1 MKHKVF
7 RVVYYLFGMVLLA
20 IGITLNTKTALGVS
34 PLISIGYAISQVA
47 GLNFGNMTF
56 VVYGAF
62 VVIQFLLRRKNARW
76 KDLLQFLVALLFSQL
91 LNLFDFL
98 LAYRPETLPGK
109 LVMLVGAVALTGIGA
124 AITLTMDI
132 VPNPGDGLVSAVA
145 DTFHIATGLAKNLCD
160 ATSVVLTLAV
170 GLLFGHRVIG
180 IGLGT
185 LITVLLCGRVMA
197 LYYHTLMNPTRA
209 LAGMEPRP
217 VGKQKPMEKTA

>member
-7 RVVYYLFGMVLLA
+7 RVVYYLFGMVLRA
-20 IGITLNTKTALGVS
+20 ICTTLNPKTALGVS
-34 PLISIGYAISQVA
+34 PLIAIGYAVSQVT

-76 KDLLQFLVALLFSQL
+76 KDALQFLVALLFSQL
-91 LNLFDFL
+91 LNLFDVL

-145 DTFHIATGLAKNLCD
+145 DTFHMATGLAKNLCD

-170 GLLFGHRVIG
+170 GLIFGHRVIG

-217 VGKQKPMEKTA
+217 VGKQKPAEQAG